1 MVYFLINGIGFNCGY
16 KRNNCP
22 NSSKSCRECIIER
35 LKTMGF
41 EINSD
46 TKLFRIDSD
55 EKRIQM
61 ERDLI
66 WQKFLDVLNIKH
78 IILMDKESGL
88 ALLNYPVS
96 AVDIEVELLS
106 GFIQANITFSES
118 TKGLNI
124 GSSSIVEHPFYELQY
139 KKFNML
145 LKNGEYIRLIMILD
159 HKSSDHMKILVSHFL
174 PEFEAR
180 FKEQLTIYKN
190 TGAFSSKNM
199 VEFIIDSFNINLVF
213 PMTLAYAIPPE
224 FLKEINND
232 PIQNAIL
239 NLARDTLSSKSF
251 FYINT
256 LLDKIKKIVNIDA
269 QVLLH
274 GIYKLLNKKIIVPMQ
289 LETVVTNLEVAQE
302 ANQKRAM
309 KIKPISSII
318 ISDDDMTELEEQMEN
333 LNQDSAK
340 KVIKNLIKRGK
351 TAEKSSTFDIT
362 QKEYN
367 KALIVAKKF
376 NLKDYISKI
385 SSMIFETEKKAK
397 QVELGFA
404 LETGENAEKSKDYI
418 NAIYYYQ
425 KALKILEGF
434 LIYDGSDSRIKKLKK
449 KILKIREEM

>member
-1 MVYFLINGIGFNCGY
+1 MATFIVNGLMFNCGIM
-16 KRNNCP
+16 NCP
-22 NSSKSCRECIIER
+22 KAPKYCNECVTNR
-35 LKTMGF
+35 LKKMGF
-41 EINSD
+41 EISSGIQI
-46 TKLFRIDSD
+46 FSVD
-55 EKRIQM
+55 EKQIQV
-61 ERDLI
+61 ERNKI
-66 WQKFLDVLNIKH
+66 WQIFLDVLNIKH
-78 IILMDKESGL
+78 IIIMDKESGL

-96 AVDIEVELLS
+96 AVDIKVELLS

-118 TKGLNI
+118 TQGLNI
-124 GSSSIVEHPFYELQY
+124 DPSSVVEHPFYELQY
-139 KKFNML
+139 KRFNML

-232 PIQNAIL
+232 PIQNAII

-269 QVLLH
+269 QVMLH

-309 KIKPISSII
+309 KIKSISSII
-318 ISDDDMTELEEQMEN
+318 ITDDDMTELEEQMKN
-333 LNQDSAK
+333 LNKDSAK

-362 QKEYN
+362 LKEYN
-367 KALIVAKKF
+367 KALVVAKKF
-376 NLKDYISKI
+376 GLKDDISKI

-397 QVELGFA
+397 QLELDFA

-449 KILKIREEM
+449 KIIKIREEM

>member
-1 MVYFLINGIGFNCGY
+1 MATFIINGLRFNCGTL
-16 KRNNCP
+16 NCP
-22 NSSKSCRECIIER
+22 KAPKSCKECVTNR
-35 LKTMGF
+35 LKKMGF
-41 EINSD
+41 EISSD
-46 TKLFRIDSD
+46 IQISSVD
-55 EKRIQM
+55 EKRIQI
-61 ERDLI
+61 ERNRI
-66 WQKFLDVLNIKH
+66 WQIFLDVLNIKH
-78 IILMDKESGL
+78 IILMDIESGL

-118 TKGLNI
+118 RTELYTE
-124 GSSSIVEHPFYELQY
+124 SSSNLEHTFYELQY
-139 KKFNML
+139 KQFNML

-159 HKSSDHMKILVSHFL
+159 HKSSDHMKNLVSRFL

-180 FKEQLTIYKN
+180 FKEILTIYQN

-224 FLKEINND
+224 FLEEINND
-232 PIQNAIL
+232 PIQNAIM

-256 LLDKIKKIVNIDA
+256 LLDKVKKIVSIDA
-269 QVLLH
+269 QILLH
-274 GIYKLLNKKIIVPMQ
+274 GIYKLLNKNVIVPMQ
-289 LETVVTNLEVAQE
+289 LETVVSNLELTEE
-302 ANQKRAM
+302 ASQKRAM

-318 ISDDDMTELEEQMEN
+318 IKDDDVTELEEQIET
-333 LNQDSAK
+333 LNEDSAK
-340 KVIKNLIKRGK
+340 IVIKNLIKRGK

-362 QKEYN
+362 LKDYN

-376 NLKDYISKI
+376 GLKDEINKI

-397 QVELGFA
+397 QVELDFA
-404 LETGENAEKSKDYI
+404 LETGENAEKSKDFI

-434 LIYDGSDSRIKKLKK
+434 LIYDGSSDSQIKKLKK
-449 KILKIREEM
+449 KILKIRREM

>member
-1 MVYFLINGIGFNCGY
+1 MATFIINGLRFNCGTL
-16 KRNNCP
+16 NCP
-22 NSSKSCRECIIER
+22 KAPKYCKECVTNR
-35 LKTMGF
+35 LEKMGF
-41 EINSD
+41 EISSD
-46 TKLFRIDSD
+46 IQIFSVD

-61 ERDLI
+61 ERNKI
-66 WQKFLDVLNIKH
+66 WQIFLDVLNIKH

-118 TKGLNI
+118 SQGLNI
-124 GSSSIVEHPFYELQY
+124 GSSSVVEHPFYELQY

-145 LKNGEYIRLIMILD
+145 LKNGEFIRLIMILD

-174 PEFEAR
+174 PEFEGR
-180 FKEQLTIYKN
+180 FKEQLTTIQN

-199 VEFIIDSFNINLVF
+199 VEFIIGSFNINLVF
-213 PMTLAYAIPPE
+213 PMKLAYAIPPE

-232 PIQNAIL
+232 PIQNAII

-256 LLDKIKKIVNIDA
+256 LLDKVKKIVNIEA

-274 GIYKLLNKKIIVPMQ
+274 GIYKLLDRKIIVPMP
-289 LETVVTNLEVAQE
+289 LETVVTNLEDRQE
-302 ANQKRAM
+302 ADHKRAIQ
-309 KIKPISSII
+309 IKPITSII

-362 QKEYN
+362 LKEYN

-376 NLKDYISKI
+376 GLKDDISKI

-397 QVELGFA
+397 QVELDFV

-434 LIYDGSDSRIKKLKK
+434 LIYDGSDSRIKKLRK
-449 KILKIREEM
+449 KIIKIREEM

>member
-1 MVYFLINGIGFNCGY
+1 
-16 KRNNCP
+16 
-22 NSSKSCRECIIER
+22 
-35 LKTMGF
+35 
-41 EINSD
+41 
-46 TKLFRIDSD
+46 
-55 EKRIQM
+55 
-61 ERDLI
+61 
-66 WQKFLDVLNIKH
+66 
-78 IILMDKESGL
+78 
-88 ALLNYPVS
+88 
-96 AVDIEVELLS
+96 
-106 GFIQANITFSES
+106 
-118 TKGLNI
+118 
-124 GSSSIVEHPFYELQY
+124 
-139 KKFNML
+139 ML
-145 LKNGEYIRLIMILD
+145 LKNGECIRVIMILD

-174 PEFEAR
+174 PEFEGR
-180 FKEQLTIYKN
+180 FKEQLSTYQN
-190 TGAFSSKNM
+190 TGAFSPMNM
-199 VEFIIDSFNINLVF
+199 VEFIINSFNINLVF

-224 FLKEINND
+224 FLEEINND

-309 KIKPISSII
+309 KIKSISSII

-397 QVELGFA
+397 QVELDFA

-434 LIYDGSDSRIKKLKK
+434 LIYDGSNSRIKKLKK